1 MSNYKIIDNFLDKK
15 VLYQIKEVLESQ
27 RFHWFFC
34 DEVSTKEKKGKDNY
48 YFFHDFYVRVDG
60 VPQPISNYFKLVLPI
75 LNKIE
80 VKALIRVKANLY
92 TYAGTQIEH
101 GFHRDQTY
109 SHKGAILT
117 INSNNGYT
125 LFKDGTKIESIEN
138 RLLLFD
144 PSEEHSSATCTDS
157 AKRINININY
167 F

>member
-125 LFKDGTKIESIEN
+125 LLKDGTKVESIEN

-144 PSEEHSSATCTDS
+144 PSEDHSSATCTDS

>member
-1 MSNYKIIDNFLDKK
+1 MFDK
-15 VLYQIKEVLESQ
+15 VLNIIKKYKKKDISFDYYTDNTNELE
-27 RFHWFFC
+27 
-34 DEVSTKEKKGKDNY
+34 KLPKDNSFVGTKGWAVEGY
-48 YFFHDFYVRVDG
+48 YDDSKY
-60 VPQPISNYFKLVLPI
+60 ISCCENAKNDI